1 MLPLLPAKVLLG
13 LIAVVPFRPSP
24 LPRPLTAPPARLRTA
39 AVVCRDGAENAAA
52 DADHMSLRQRL
63 KSVQVDRA
71 LLAEVTAVVAHRPVR
86 GRNANDPNARARAGL
101 PLYNPYGAKPCFVA
115 SASSLKSIPAEGL
128 PEIAFIGRSNVGK
141 SSLLNALT
149 GMTSLAKVSDKPGKT
164 RALNFFELGRKDKA
178 FMLVDMPGYGFA
190 FAKDEDVAAW
200 RELSAEYLS
209 KRSTLKLVLVLLD
222 AKVGLKETDLQMF
235 EFLEACKVK
244 YAVVFT
250 KADAAGPPPR
260 AAQVAALA
268 LNSIRRARHFER
280 PASIVSSRT
289 GAGVGRLQ
297 RRLIET
303 ATGVDPMAD
312 VDGGWRTSASG
323 MPRGRG
329 RGATPG
335 RGASRLQGR
344 GAARGRGGGR
354 GARGRGG
361 AGGSRSPRT
370 AGPGRRRAKAR

>member
-1 MLPLLPAKVLLG
+1 M
-13 LIAVVPFRPSP
+13 
-24 LPRPLTAPPARLRTA
+24 
-39 AVVCRDGAENAAA
+39 
-52 DADHMSLRQRL
+52 
-63 KSVQVDRA
+63 
-71 LLAEVTAVVAHRPVR
+71 
-86 GRNANDPNARARAGL
+86 
-101 PLYNPYGAKPCFVA
+101 
-115 SASSLKSIPAEGL
+115 
-128 PEIAFIGRSNVGK
+128 
-141 SSLLNALT
+141 
-149 GMTSLAKVSDKPGKT
+149 
-164 RALNFFELGRKDKA
+164 
-178 FMLVDMPGYGFA
+178 
-190 FAKDEDVAAW
+190 
-200 RELSAEYLS
+200 
-209 KRSTLKLVLVLLD
+209 
-222 AKVGLKETDLQMF
+222 GLKETDLQMF

-289 GAGVGRLQ
+289 GAGIGRLQ